1 MSRLRPVPDPPP
13 PGEPFRRDDI
23 RRLFGA
29 MTDCGHD
36 HGRMWIQ
43 LDLVALANLT
53 GADITLMADE
63 AGKALLRLPT

>member
-1 MSRLRPVPDPPP
+1 MSPLWPVPDR
-13 PGEPFRRDDI
+13 PFSLDEI

-43 LDLVALANLT
+43 LDLVTLAKLT
-53 GADITLMADE
+53 GADITLMAQE
-63 AGKALLRLPT
+63 AGHALLNLPT